1 MWSPQRY
8 FQEGQRRGR
17 ADGVLAEG
25 VQQIQKL
32 RRHTPPLPALLTL
45 CHLAQR
51 TGIPYEHLRGIVS
64 RADERPNYRSFK
76 IRKRSGGWRRISVP
90 EPKLKLAQTWLAQHV
105 LSKVAPH
112 TASHAFAPGSST
124 VACAAEHSGAR
135 WLIKM
140 DIADFF
146 GSITEIQV
154 YRVFRSLGYNAL
166 VSFELTGLC
175 TDAPWRSAK
184 YALKSWQV
192 HYPRKRIEAYG
203 RKHLGRLPQGAPSS
217 PMLANLV
224 MTSLDQ
230 ALSDLGQSHGLVYTR
245 YSDDITFSTT
255 AAFTKA
261 RAFKVV
267 ELAAKLLKA
276 CGLYPNRAKTAIVH
290 PGARRVVLGLL
301 VNEAYPRLSRA
312 FRDRLRQHL
321 YYLEKHGIWKHMEAR
336 KFDSAGGLYRH
347 LRGLIDYANMVDRPY
362 AGGLR
367 KRLDALPWNSS

>member
-1 MWSPQRY
+1 
-8 FQEGQRRGR
+8 
-17 ADGVLAEG
+17 
-25 VQQIQKL
+25 
-32 RRHTPPLPALLTL
+32 
-45 CHLAQR
+45 
-51 TGIPYEHLRGIVS
+51 
-64 RADERPNYRSFK
+64 
-76 IRKRSGGWRRISVP
+76 
-90 EPKLKLAQTWLAQHV
+90 
-105 LSKVAPH
+105 
-112 TASHAFAPGSST
+112 
-124 VACAAEHSGAR
+124 
-135 WLIKM
+135 
-140 DIADFF
+140 
-146 GSITEIQV
+146 
-154 YRVFRSLGYNAL
+154 
-166 VSFELTGLC
+166 
-175 TDAPWRSAK
+175 
-184 YALKSWQV
+184 
-192 HYPRKRIEAYG
+192 
-203 RKHLGRLPQGAPSS
+203 
-217 PMLANLV
+217 MLANLV

-267 ELAAKLLKA
+267 ELAARLLKA

-321 YYLEKHGIWKHMEAR
+321 YYLEKHGIRKHMEAR